1 MKIPLLNIN
10 ITRSKKMKDS
20 NREKPKVLAKP
31 LLITPSGKRQA
42 GRIYEYDY
50 KSVEINAAVSI
61 DPLLARGVSKYIE
74 LIMSN
79 GMQLIGDNSKTL
91 SYAKKRLQEMF
102 FASDTS
108 FENMIRRIAYD
119 LIVYGN
125 AFAVFSR
132 NAANTSG
139 KPYTYDSA
147 KRLQPMS
154 AMFLADPRTMKIMR
168 NTNGQVIKYQQ
179 DLNQESAAIQT
190 VKYMTYET
198 MPKIGYGAGYNAKMP
213 NVRTFDPS
221 DVVHFAYNKDD
232 LSAYGRSFL
241 WEVLDDLSILRDLEY
256 VAYEMVKNK
265 VVSIGVY
272 TVGTQDAPATQ
283 AEIDMVRNDLN
294 ISPDDP
300 LVVMP
305 ERHQFKLQTV
315 SSLPDITN
323 YINHF
328 KQKVYSALGLPS
340 IAFAEGGTSNRATA
354 DEQMKAAFDRVRDLQ
369 NIIADKFNTEILSQ
383 ILRDGGYKYPI
394 DEANVVNMRFSD
406 PNVDVKIKK
415 ENQAVFL
422 YEHNTITFDELR
434 QMLGLRPLTE
444 EEKQRLHLYEVT
456 KQQSMFVAEAKEAMF
471 GGDASA
477 ETSNAETS
485 NLVQPENQHSKKL
498 SATSTRIQP

>member
-1 MKIPLLNIN
+1 MKIPFVNIQ
-10 ITRSKKMKDS
+10 ITKAKKMEDA
-20 NREKPKVLAKP
+20 NREIPKVLAKP
-31 LLITPSGKRQA
+31 LIIAPNDRLQG

-50 KSVEINAAVSI
+50 RSVEINAAVSV

-79 GMQLIGDNSKTL
+79 GIQFISDNQKTL
-91 SYAKKRLQEMF
+91 SYVRKRLEEIF
-102 FASDTS
+102 FASSTS
-108 FENMIRRIAYD
+108 LDDMIRRISYD

-125 AFAVFSR
+125 TFVVLSR

-139 KPYTYDSA
+139 KPYTYDSQA
-147 KRLQPMS
+147 KLQPIS

-168 NTNGQVIKYQQ
+168 NQNGQVFKYQQ
-179 DLNQESAAIQT
+179 DLNQEFAAIQT

-198 MPKIGYGAGYNAKMP
+198 MPQIGYAAPYNGRQP
-213 NVRTFDPS
+213 NVRTFEPS
-221 DVVHFAYNKDD
+221 DVIHFAYNKDD

-283 AEIDMVRNDLN
+283 GEIEAVRSELN

-300 LVVMP
+300 LIILP
-305 ERHQFKLQTV
+305 ERHDFKLQTV
-315 SSLPDITN
+315 TSLPDITN

-340 IAFAEGGTSNRATA
+340 IAFAEGDSSNRATA
-354 DEQMKAAFDRVRDLQ
+354 DVQMKAAFDRVRELQ
-369 NIIADKFNTEILSQ
+369 GIIADKFNTEIISQ
-383 ILRDGGYKYPI
+383 ILRDGGYKYPV
-394 DEANVVNMRFSD
+394 DESNTVKMHFAD
-406 PNVDVKIKK
+406 PDVDMKIKK

-422 YEHNTITFDELR
+422 YEHNAITFDELR
-434 QMLGLRPLTE
+434 QLLGLRPLAE
-444 EEKQRLHLYEVT
+444 EEKQHLHLYEVT
-456 KQQSMFVAEAKEAMF
+456 EHTAMFAAEAKTAMF
-471 GGDASA
+471 GGDEPSA
-477 ETSNAETS
+477 ETSNR
-485 NLVQPENQHSKKL
+485 VQPENQHEKKL

>member
-1 MKIPLLNIN
+1 MKIPFLNIQ
-10 ITRSKKMKDS
+10 ITRDKKMEDAS
-20 NREKPKVLAKP
+20 RAKPNVLAKP

-42 GRIYEYDY
+42 GRMYEYDY
-50 KSVEINAAVSI
+50 KSVEINAAVSV
-61 DPLLARGVSKYIE
+61 DPLLARGVSKYVE

-79 GMQLIGDNSKTL
+79 GIQLVGDNQKTL
-91 SYAKKRLQEMF
+91 AYVRKRLEEIF

-108 FENMIRRIAYD
+108 LEDMIRRISYD

-125 AFAVFSR
+125 TFIVLSR

-139 KPYTYDSA
+139 KPYTYDSPT
-147 KRLQPMS
+147 KLQPIS

-168 NTNGQVIKYQQ
+168 NTNGQVLKYQQ

-198 MPKIGYGAGYNAKMP
+198 MPQIGYSAPYNSKQP
-213 NVRTFDPS
+213 NVRTFNPA

-283 AEIDMVRNDLN
+283 GEIEAVRNELN

-300 LVVMP
+300 LIVLP
-305 ERHQFKLQTV
+305 ERHNFKLQTV
-315 SSLPDITN
+315 TSLPDITN

-354 DEQMKAAFDRVRDLQ
+354 DVQMKAAFDRVRELQ
-369 NIIADKFNTEILSQ
+369 NIIADKFNTEIISQ

-394 DEANVVNMRFSD
+394 DESNAVKMHFAD
-406 PNVDVKIKK
+406 PDVDMKIKK

-422 YEHNTITFDELR
+422 YEHNAITFDELR
-434 QMLGLRPLTE
+434 QMLGLKPLTE
-444 EEKQRLHLYEVT
+444 EEKQHLHLYEIT
-456 KQQSMFVAEAKEAMF
+456 EPTAMFAAEAKAGMF
-471 GGDASA
+471 GGDEPS
-477 ETSNAETS
+477 AETS
-485 NLVQPENQHSKKL
+485 NLVQPENQHEKKL
-498 SATSTRIQP
+498 SATSMRIQP